1 MTLIEAFDAHLASLR
16 LGPGRTVVAVSG
28 GPDSMALLD
37 LLARTAP
44 GHGLEL
50 VVGHVDHGIDP
61 KSADVARLVARAA
74 AERALP
80 IESVRLELGASA
92 SETEARLARLAAL
105 EDIRARVGAGT
116 ILLAHHAEDQAE
128 TVLMRVL
135 RGSGPAGLAGIPER
149 RGPLV
154 HALLPFRRADLA
166 RYVQRQDIA
175 VWQDPANRDARHVRS
190 WLRSELLPL
199 LEARLP
205 GAHGSLV
212 AVAAQARSGR
222 DAWDAVL
229 DVLPGLEP
237 RLEDGGISVAA
248 PVLAGYDSKLGSAI
262 ASALGRRVGCTIG
275 PVRSARLL
283 ALAASGESG
292 RRVPLGGSWLAEIA
306 FGRLRVVPAERAPA
320 GRVPIAAALGDAA
333 SEIAWGQWRF
343 RVRSEAAPARHA
355 RRAMTAWFPERP
367 LIVRGPEPGERVAPI
382 GGAGRRL
389 LVRCFQD
396 ARVPASKRAG
406 WPVVESE
413 GIAVWVP
420 GVCRSEAMIPPAGS
434 EALRVDVTYD

>member
-199 LEARLP
+199 LEGRLP

-292 RRVPLGGSWLAEIA
+292 HRVPLGGSWLAEIA
-306 FGRLRVVPAERAPA
+306 FGRLRV
-320 GRVPIAAALGDAA
+320 
-333 SEIAWGQWRF
+333 
-343 RVRSEAAPARHA
+343 
-355 RRAMTAWFPERP
+355 
-367 LIVRGPEPGERVAPI
+367 
-382 GGAGRRL
+382 
-389 LVRCFQD
+389 
-396 ARVPASKRAG
+396 
-406 WPVVESE
+406 
-413 GIAVWVP
+413 
-420 GVCRSEAMIPPAGS
+420 
-434 EALRVDVTYD
+434 

>member
-1 MTLIEAFDAHLASLR
+1 MTLIDTFSAHVASLR

-28 GPDSMALLD
+28 GSDSMALLD
-37 LLARTAP
+37 LLARTVPA
-44 GHGLEL
+44 HGLDL
-50 VVGHVDHGIDP
+50 VVAHVDHGIDP
-61 KSADVARLVARAA
+61 RSAEAMRLVERAA

-80 IESVRLELGASA
+80 FESVRLELGAGA
-92 SETEARLARLAAL
+92 SETEARLARLVAL
-105 EDIRARVGAGT
+105 EAIRVRVSAGT

-128 TVLMRVL
+128 TVLMRLL

-154 HALLPFRRADLA
+154 HVLLPFRRAELA
-166 RYVQRQDIA
+166 RYVQRQGIR
-175 VWQDPANRDARHVRS
+175 VWVDPANEDGRHVRS
-190 WLRSELLPL
+190 WLRNELLPR
-199 LEARLP
+199 LETRLP
-205 GAHGSLV
+205 GAHESLI

-229 DVLPGLEP
+229 DVLPSLEP

-248 PVLAGYDSKLGSAI
+248 PVLAGYDSTLGSAI

-292 RRVPLGGSWLAEIA
+292 RRVPLGGSWLGEIA
-306 FGRLRVVPAERAPA
+306 FGRLRVVPAASAPA
-320 GRVPIAAALGDAA
+320 GRVRIAAAVGGAVG
-333 SEIAWGQWRF
+333 EIAWGHWRF
-343 RVRSEAAPARHA
+343 RVRNEAAPARHA
-355 RRAMTAWFPERP
+355 RRAMTAWFPESP
-367 LIVRGPEPGERVAPI
+367 LAVRGPEPGERVVPI

-413 GIAVWVP
+413 GMAVWVP

-434 EALRVDVTYD
+434 EALRVDVTYG